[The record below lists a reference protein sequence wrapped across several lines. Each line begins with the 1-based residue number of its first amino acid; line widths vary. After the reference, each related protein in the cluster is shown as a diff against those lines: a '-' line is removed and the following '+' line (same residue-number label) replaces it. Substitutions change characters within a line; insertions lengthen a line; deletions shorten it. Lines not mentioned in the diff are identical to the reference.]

1 MGDLITYGK
10 LCPFF
15 DTGLRIV
22 TQPAILAKVFHKVE
36 LRYSCWFRLF
46 TFLIKA
52 VTLFFFAD
60 LLGYLSVRADCVLD
74 RVLPILYSFACR
86 LWGLFGGFK

>member
-1 MGDLITYGK
+1 MEI
-10 LCPFF
+10 CV
-15 DTGLRIV
+15 TGLRIV

-52 VTLFFFAD
+52 VTFCFFW

-86 LWGLFGGFK
+86 LWGLFGRFK

>member
-1 MGDLITYGK
+1 MSLF
-10 LCPFF
+10 FF

-36 LRYSCWFRLF
+36 LRYSCWFRLL

-52 VTLFFFAD
+52 VTFCFFR
-60 LLGYLSVRADCVLD
+60 LLGYLGVRGDCVPD
-74 RVLPILYSFACR
+74 RVVAYFIFVCLSFMGPF
-86 LWGLFGGFK
+86 WGI

>member
-1 MGDLITYGK
+1 MRDLFTYGN
-10 LCPFF
+10 C

-22 TQPAILAKVFHKVE
+22 TQPAILATVFHKVE

-52 VTLFFFAD
+52 VTFCFF
-60 LLGYLSVRADCVLD
+60 
-74 RVLPILYSFACR
+74 
-86 LWGLFGGFK
+86 

>member
-1 MGDLITYGK
+1 MSL
-10 LCPFF
+10 FF
-15 DTGLRIV
+15 DTGLRINLLFW
-22 TQPAILAKVFHKVE
+22 PRFFHKVE

-46 TFLIKA
+46 TFQYQGCNF
-52 VTLFFFAD
+52 LFFLIVRLF
-60 LLGYLSVRADCVLD
+60 SVRADCVLD

>member
-1 MGDLITYGK
+1 MRDLFTYGK

-15 DTGLRIV
+15 FDTGLRINLLFW
-22 TQPAILAKVFHKVE
+22 PRFFHKVE
-36 LRYSCWFRLF
+36 LRYSCWFRLL

-52 VTLFFFAD
+52 VTFCFFR
-60 LLGYLSVRADCVLD
+60 LLGYLGVRGDCVPD

>member
-1 MGDLITYGK
+1 MRDLFTY
-10 LCPFF
+10 C
-15 DTGLRIV
+15 DTGLPIV
-22 TQPAILAKVFHKVE
+22 TQPAILAKVFHKAE

-52 VTLFFFAD
+52 VTFCFFC

-74 RVLPILYSFACR
+74 RVLPILYSSACR